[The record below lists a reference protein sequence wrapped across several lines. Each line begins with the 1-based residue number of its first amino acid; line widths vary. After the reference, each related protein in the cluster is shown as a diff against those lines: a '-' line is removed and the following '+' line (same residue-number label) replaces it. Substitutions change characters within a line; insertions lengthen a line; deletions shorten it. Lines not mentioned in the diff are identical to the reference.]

1 MVPLPTNSTPTPD
14 PAGGINES
22 DLSLACMA
30 MFLLMLPVPTNSTPT
45 PDPAGGIN
53 ESRFKSGVYGYVSP
67 NGSPSFININ
77 TLTALTVLTVLTV

>member
-1 MVPLPTNSTPTPD
+1 MAMFLLMVPVPTISTPTPI

-30 MFLLMLPVPTNSTPT
+30 MFLLTLPLPTNSTPT

-53 ESRFKSGVYGYVSP
+53 ES
-67 NGSPSFININ
+67 NGCKYF
-77 TLTALTVLTVLTV
+77 TKGTVGQWRRSTCLPQSQ